1 MLPSNRV
8 RVQFVV
14 VVVVVVHWEGSF
26 GSDLSIYLCMLSF

>member
-8 RVQFVV
+8 RVQF

>member
-8 RVQFVV
+8 RVQF
-14 VVVVVVHWEGSF
+14 VVVVVHWEGSF